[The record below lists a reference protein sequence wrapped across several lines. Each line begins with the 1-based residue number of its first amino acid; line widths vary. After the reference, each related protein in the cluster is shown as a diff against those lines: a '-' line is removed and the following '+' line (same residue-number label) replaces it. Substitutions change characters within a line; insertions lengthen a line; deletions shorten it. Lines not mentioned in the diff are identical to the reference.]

1 MEGKRND
8 ALLQMKKLEDYNLKD
23 AEPYYY
29 FAESYAFLND
39 IESTIRCLK
48 RAIDGGFF
56 NYPLMTHDIY
66 FDTIRENPEFKKML
80 ELAKIKHLEF
90 KKKLF

>member
-1 MEGKRND
+1 MFLFKT
-8 ALLQMKKLEDYNLKD
+8 LLKLKKLEDYNLKD

-29 FAESYAFLND
+29 FAESYALLND

-66 FDTIRENPEFKKML
+66 FDNIRENSEFKKML